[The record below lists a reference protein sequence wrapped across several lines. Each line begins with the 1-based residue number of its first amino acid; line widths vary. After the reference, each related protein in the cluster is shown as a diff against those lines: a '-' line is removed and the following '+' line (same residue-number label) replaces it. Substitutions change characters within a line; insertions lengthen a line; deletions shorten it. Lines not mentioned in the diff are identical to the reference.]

1 MRFALFKVL
10 GMKPFSY
17 FEPTTLEGALDL
29 LQQYGERAKILAGGT
44 DLVVQMK
51 QGKIRPEAVISL
63 SRIPGLDII
72 KSDSEIRIGPLVP
85 LSRIAAHPSFS
96 GRLAILRE
104 AALAVGDG
112 QIRNAATIGGNIAN
126 ASPSADMPPALL
138 ALGAKVKLRKKG
150 RERVLG
156 LDEFCL
162 GPFCTHLEGEELIA
176 EVLIS
181 PIPEGSGAYVWLP
194 KRTAVDET
202 LVGVGAWLLAD
213 PRNKTCWRA
222 SLALSSVAPV
232 PLRCQET
239 ESFLKGKSLSQET
252 FRRAGE
258 IAAAEASPRSRAD
271 YRRALVA
278 LLTEQ
283 ALEQAWRRAPS

>member
-1 MRFALFKVL
+1 
-10 GMKPFSY
+10 MKSFHY
-17 FEPTTLEGALDL
+17 FEPSTLEEILDL
-29 LQQYGERAKILAGGT
+29 LHQYGERAKVLAGGT

-51 QGKIRPEAVISL
+51 QKKVSPEVVINL
-63 SRIPGLDII
+63 SRLQELNFI
-72 KSDSEIRIGPLVP
+72 KVDAEIRMGPLTP
-85 LSRIAAHPSFS
+85 LCRIAAHPFFT

-112 QIRNAATIGGNIAN
+112 QIRNAATLGGNVAN

-138 ALGAKVKLRKKG
+138 ALGAEVKLRKKG
-150 RERVLG
+150 RERVVP
-156 LDEFCL
+156 LDEFCS
-162 GPFCTHLEGEELIA
+162 GPFCTHLEGEELIV

-181 PIPEGSGAYVWLP
+181 PIPEGSGAYVWMP

-202 LVGVGAWLLAD
+202 LVGVGAWLLSD
-213 PRNKTCWRA
+213 PRNKTCRRA

-232 PLRCQET
+232 PLRCRET
-239 ESFLKGKSLSQET
+239 ESFLKGKSLNQET

-271 YRRALVA
+271 YRRALIA

>member
-1 MRFALFKVL
+1 
-10 GMKPFSY
+10 MKSFHY
-17 FEPTTLEGALDL
+17 FEPSTLEEILDL
-29 LQQYGERAKILAGGT
+29 LHQYGERAKVLAGGT

-51 QGKIRPEAVISL
+51 QKKVSPEVVINL
-63 SRIPGLDII
+63 SRLQELNFI
-72 KSDSEIRIGPLVP
+72 KVDAEIRMGPLTP
-85 LSRIAAHPSFS
+85 LCRIAAHPFFT

-112 QIRNAATIGGNIAN
+112 QIRNAATLGGNIAN

-138 ALGAKVKLRKKG
+138 ALGAEVKLRKKG
-150 RERVLG
+150 RERVVG
-156 LDEFCL
+156 LDEFCS

-181 PIPEGSGAYVWLP
+181 PIPEGSGAYVWMP

-202 LVGVGAWLLAD
+202 LVGVGAWLLSD
-213 PRNKTCWRA
+213 PRNKTCRRA

-232 PLRCQET
+232 PLRCRET
-239 ESFLKGKSLSQET
+239 ESFLKGKSLNQET

-271 YRRALVA
+271 YRRALIA